1 MKRVLI
7 VEDEFTTRELMQAML
22 RKAHYEVVGVAADAE
37 TALVAC
43 QEKNPDVVLLDI
55 ELQSGNGLEVLETLH
70 ASQPEIVVIM
80 VSGEVYAE
88 RVMQAQQL
96 GADGFVA
103 KPFNIERLIRAM
115 DRARVNRAMGSTR
128 SGQSNLLGS

>member
-7 VEDEFTTRELMQAML
+7 VEDEITTRELMAAML
-22 RKAHYEVVGVAADAE
+22 RKANYEVIGTVADAE
-37 TALVAC
+37 SALAVC
-43 QEKNPDVVLLDI
+43 RETPPDVVLLDI
-55 ELQSGNGLEVLETLH
+55 ELEQGNGLDVLQALH

-103 KPFNIERLIRAM
+103 KPFNIERLVRALG
-115 DRARVNRAMGSTR
+115 RARANRRAGGAPPGLNR
-128 SGQSNLLGS
+128 QA